1 MEPIVAKAINL
12 KTAAGMKAKLLTAKF
27 KLTNQKATTLFPSSS
42 QKRRGEDVDA
52 FVAAGGVGAISS
64 AAGGVGAISSVS
76 IVAAGAV
83 GGAANCIVGHPL
95 DTMKVIAQSS
105 PKANLSM
112 TKISRTLWNDQGIAG
127 FYRGVTPPLFAS
139 CSIGSAFWLIST
151 AAKEWVCEA
160 GQTKDQLRPS
170 QVILASQLTAPIYSC
185 VVCPIEVIK
194 CRMQADPTITNP
206 AKCVMNIAK
215 REGVLQLWAG
225 LMPTYLRRATGLPF
239 FFVAHDLVKKETGST
254 LLGGFVGGTLY
265 WGVSYPLDVIKTR
278 MHSSTKGQLATA
290 KQLIRESGIKGLYRG
305 VAPALMRAGPSNGIY
320 FIMYEKAL
328 ELFSGRRY

>member
-27 KLTNQKATTLFPSSS
+27 KLTHQKATTLFPSSS

-52 FVAAGGVGAISS
+52 LV

-328 ELFSGRRY
+328 ELFSGRR